1 MPRLTREEF
10 MSRQADA
17 EARVKR
23 CQIVPWRLFG
33 GLYFAMFVAIP
44 GLVVCECILILR
56 NAPYLD
62 RMLVFV
68 LGVFCVVLSGI
79 MQYQLGKARRIAKAA
94 VNELDL
100 RCPSCRQSLYRQ
112 MGGRKTEC
120 PHCGA
125 KVFDL

>member
-10 MSRQADA
+10 MSRQAAA

-23 CQIVPWRLFG
+23 CQIVPWRFFG
-33 GLYFAMFVAIP
+33 GIYFAMFLAIP

-56 NAPYLD
+56 NEPYSG
-62 RMLVFV
+62 RVLVFF
-68 LGVFCVVLSGI
+68 LGVICVVLTGV
-79 MQYQLGKARRIAKAA
+79 MQYQLGKARRIAKTA
-94 VNELDL
+94 VDELEL

-112 MGGRKTEC
+112 MGGGKTQC